1 MVSGASNSHPR
12 NSESGNPSTS
22 QFVFP
27 SHRKVDELVGD
38 QIQFPLM
45 TPSVENTFM
54 HEDESADDG
63 DNLTVESAVDVTWLS
78 EELAAAAGVVCVD
91 GWVSTSDT
99 FNIDTDANV
108 DDIDIRINRP
118 VSGSVKSVKSRR
130 LVSTL

>member
-1 MVSGASNSHPR
+1 
-12 NSESGNPSTS
+12 
-22 QFVFP
+22 
-27 SHRKVDELVGD
+27 
-38 QIQFPLM
+38 M